1 MKTYGCQSMVGTL
14 NRAIVKRP
22 QESYIDDGRID
33 AQWEALAYLGR
44 PDLGQAIEEHRRFVI
59 LLEAAGVEVDCLP
72 ADDQTGLDSIYTHDP
87 VASVTDQGVIL
98 SHMGKE
104 ARMEEVQAIAD
115 VFEQQGIPISGR
127 IEPPGMIEGGD
138 VVWLNKRLVTV
149 GLSYRT
155 NGEGIRQFQGFMKPL
170 EVDVIAVPMVHWD
183 GPGAVLHL
191 MSIISMLDKDL
202 AIVYDRMLPIPFR
215 ELLLALGIKTVPVPD
230 EEYDSLG
237 CNVLAVGPRH
247 CLIRSGNSLTVQRM
261 RDAGCRVEEFDGDNI
276 CYKGSGGPTCLT
288 RPVLRQG

>member
-14 NRAIVKRP
+14 KRVMVKRP

-59 LLEAAGVEVDCLP
+59 LLEAAGIEVDCLP
-72 ADDQTGLDSIYTHDP
+72 ADDQTGLDSMYTHDP

-170 EVDVIAVPMVHWD
+170 EVEVIAVPMVHWD
-183 GPGAVLHL
+183 
-191 MSIISMLDKDL
+191 
-202 AIVYDRMLPIPFR
+202 
-215 ELLLALGIKTVPVPD
+215 
-230 EEYDSLG
+230 
-237 CNVLAVGPRH
+237 
-247 CLIRSGNSLTVQRM
+247 
-261 RDAGCRVEEFDGDNI
+261 
-276 CYKGSGGPTCLT
+276 
-288 RPVLRQG
+288 